1 MIIEVELVA
10 AIEAAIVEKLKN
22 ATALGYL
29 KTVASYGGELDDDL
43 SEVIRAYPAIWVVFA
58 GSGKPEKLGAEK
70 WKIPG
75 TFVTMVA
82 ARNVRN
88 EAATRLGDAKEIGT
102 YQMLRHVRTLL
113 MNEDLDLPIARLQ
126 PGAVRSLYNT
136 KVRGQALSVF
146 AQEWTT
152 HWVEKLPTADEKD
165 LLKVGLNYY
174 LKPGDA
180 VVDAADLL
188 TVATA

>member
-1 MIIEVELVA
+1 MAEEVDLIA
-10 AIEAAIVEKLKN
+10 AIELAMIDKFKN
-22 ATALGYL
+22 ATGMGYL
-29 KTVASYGGELDDDL
+29 KTVASYGGELDEDL
-43 SEVIRAYPAIWVVFA
+43 GEVIRAYPAIWVVFA

-88 EAATRLGDAKEIGT
+88 EASTRRGAANEIGT

-113 MNEDLDLPIARLQ
+113 MNEDFGLAIARFQ

-152 HWVEKLPTADEKD
+152 HWVETVPTAEEKD
-165 LLKVGLNYY
+165 MLKVGLNYY

-180 VVDAADLL
+180 VVDAADLI
-188 TVATA
+188 TVATL